1 MDSLRTLH
9 ESAKI
14 AINFVLCFFFPVR
27 TARAV
32 YVVVVSLQV
41 VCVSDPCVLV
51 SPAHKVQEAYGISAL
66 ARELG

>member
-1 MDSLRTLH
+1 M
-9 ESAKI
+9 
-14 AINFVLCFFFPVR
+14 FFFPVR

>member
-1 MDSLRTLH
+1 M
-9 ESAKI
+9 
-14 AINFVLCFFFPVR
+14 
-27 TARAV
+27 

-51 SPAHKVQEAYGISAL
+51 SPERDVQEASSISAL